1 VNSKARTVGR
11 VGAVGA
17 ATMLGVAALA
27 VVAPAASAA
36 PCGYYK
42 TADYDMY
49 NHCGPGNAYLQID
62 QVVGNYFQC
71 VGPGNTILRPPG
83 DYGIWEI
90 TNAFYLRRC

>member
-1 VNSKARTVGR
+1 VNSKSRTLGR

-49 NHCGPGNAYLQID
+49 NHCGPGRLQMPSTCD
-62 QVVGNYFQC
+62 AANHQQGNQY
-71 VGPGNTILRPPG
+71 
-83 DYGIWEI
+83 
-90 TNAFYLRRC
+90 